1 MKGWFSLPVFGG
13 VVAAGL
19 VLGFFLFQEGQ
30 TKQDAGQM
38 LTSLGMFKDDK
49 TSSASAGASA
59 KSAADGNGAASTSAG
74 GAGTPSGASEKR
86 QGAMYGAADTNAPRT
101 EAEEPKSGGVS
112 ASQAAPELEA
122 AGQQHTGDE
131 APAEQAPKARK
142 VEPSAADQPPQT
154 VQPPASGAQEPVQ
167 PQADAQAP
175 SAPAPAP
182 HTMLAP
188 SSGTSASAGSPPA
201 DAPAESRQ
209 ARRPR
214 RHLRRRGAPPHRRSR
229 ESSAH
234 GDCRRTAGIPNG
246 GGATPVQGRHLHG
259 GGSRRPGEGE

>member
-1 MKGWFSLPVFGG
+1 M
-13 VVAAGL
+13 
-19 VLGFFLFQEGQ
+19 
-30 TKQDAGQM
+30 
-38 LTSLGMFKDDK
+38 
-49 TSSASAGASA
+49 
-59 KSAADGNGAASTSAG
+59 
-74 GAGTPSGASEKR
+74 
-86 QGAMYGAADTNAPRT
+86 
-101 EAEEPKSGGVS
+101 S

-209 ARRPR
+209 SEATREDISGGEELHPI
-214 RHLRRRGAPPHRRSR
+214 GDSR